1 MKTIKVK
8 IGITNPNFII
18 VGTYDYGYGLF
29 QDAEQ
34 ICSALGTPKFD
45 TPYQLMRWWKKNFGR
60 KKYSQ
65 IRMVPGSAKGWG
77 ES

>member
-8 IGITNPNFII
+8 IGITNPNFISMLPSCRCRI
-18 VGTYDYGYGLF
+18 V
-29 QDAEQ
+29 
-34 ICSALGTPKFD
+34 CNALETPQFD
-45 TPYQLMRWWKKNFGR
+45 NPYQLMRWWKKRVGKF
-60 KKYSQ
+60 KYSQ